1 MKSAEDMLPRKLTA
15 ILMADVVGYSLL
27 MGKDEPG
34 TLANLKAHRKELI
47 DPVIEMHHGRI
58 VKLMGDAA
66 LVEFPSV
73 LEAVACALEIQQ
85 GMAERNKNTPDSEQ
99 IKFRIGVNLCD
110 VIVEGEDIHGDG
122 VNITARLETLAT
134 PGGVCISGM
143 VFDALGSKLPLK
155 FKSLGEKSVKNIAE
169 PVRVYNVEI
178 RPGAIL
184 PKTGEL
190 ENKNPKKW
198 RFIVIATVIALAAGV
213 GALLLVQLQAPEIEE
228 ASAKKIAILE
238 LDKPSIAVLPFA
250 NMSGDADQEY
260 FSDGIS
266 EDIITDLS
274 QLSNLGVIAR
284 NSSFAYKGTSVN
296 IQDVANELG
305 VRYVLEGSVRKSG
318 DRIRVTAQ
326 LIDAISGH
334 HLWAERYDRRLAEF
348 FELQDEIRIKIVSA
362 LSIQLAGDE
371 GKQLLRK
378 ETNSFEAY
386 DQFLKGRRR
395 YAEFTNEGVEQAKDL
410 YSRAIELDPEFARA
424 YGALGIALVRQ
435 VALVATDHIDEQLDQ
450 ALSMA
455 QQAVSIEAT
464 SPQAQWA
471 LGFVHMWR
479 EEYEQ
484 AVKAVQQSVTL
495 FPNYADGWALL
506 ALINNQL
513 GRGDQALR
521 FIRKGMEL
529 NPGYSFDYP
538 YNEGRAYYNLG
549 EYEMVVEPLLNALER
564 NENAV
569 IPRLYLAASYVRL
582 GRIEDA
588 EWEITQAEVVNPA
601 VSIANLEQIA
611 PMADGEHRTRFLEDM
626 RRAGLPE

>member
-1 MKSAEDMLPRKLTA
+1 
-15 ILMADVVGYSLL
+15 
-27 MGKDEPG
+27 
-34 TLANLKAHRKELI
+34 
-47 DPVIEMHHGRI
+47 
-58 VKLMGDAA
+58 
-66 LVEFPSV
+66 
-73 LEAVACALEIQQ
+73 LEA
-85 GMAERNKNTPDSEQ
+85 
-99 IKFRIGVNLCD
+99 
-110 VIVEGEDIHGDG
+110 
-122 VNITARLETLAT
+122 LAV

-143 VFDALGSKLPLK
+143 VFDALGSKLPLN
-155 FKSLGEKSVKNIAE
+155 FESLGEKNVKNISE
-169 PVRVYNVEI
+169 PVRAYNVELK
-178 RPGAIL
+178 PGTKL

-190 ENKNPKKW
+190 ENKKPKKR
-198 RFIVIATVIALAAGV
+198 RFIAIATVIVLATGV
-213 GALLLVQLQAPEIEE
+213 GVQLWVQFRAPELEV
-228 ASAKKIAILE
+228 ASVEKITNLE

-250 NMSGDADQEY
+250 NISGDADQEY

-305 VRYVLEGSVRKSG
+305 VRYVLEGSVQKSG

-334 HLWAERYDRRLAEF
+334 HLWAERYDRRVADF

-362 LSIQLAGDE
+362 LSIKLAGNE

-378 ETNSFEAY
+378 KTNSFEAY
-386 DQFLKGRRR
+386 DLFLKGRRF
-395 YAEFTNEGVEQAKDL
+395 YGEFTDGGVEQAKTL
-410 YSRAIELDPEFARA
+410 YIQAIELDPEFARA

-435 VALVATDHIDEQLDQ
+435 VALMTVDSIDESLDQ
-450 ALSMA
+450 ALVMA
-455 QQAVSIEAT
+455 QKAVSIEAT
-464 SPQAQWA
+464 SPQTQWA

-479 EEYEQ
+479 GEYEQ
-484 AVKAVQQSVTL
+484 AAKAVQESVTL
-495 FPNYADGWALL
+495 FPNYADGWGLL

-549 EYEMVVEPLLNALER
+549 EYEKAVEPLLNALER

-569 IPRLYLAASYVRL
+569 NPRLYLAASYVRL
-582 GRIEDA
+582 GRVEDA
-588 EWEITQAEVVNPA
+588 EWEITQVESVNPEI
-601 VSIANLEQIA
+601 SIVHLEQFT
-611 PMADGEHRTRFLEDM
+611 PMVDGEHRIRFLDDM
-626 RRAGLPE
+626 RRAGLSE